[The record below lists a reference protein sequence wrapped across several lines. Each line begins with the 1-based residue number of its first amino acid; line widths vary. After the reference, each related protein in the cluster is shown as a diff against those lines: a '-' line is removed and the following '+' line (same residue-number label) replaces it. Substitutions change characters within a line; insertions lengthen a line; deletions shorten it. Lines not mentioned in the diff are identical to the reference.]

1 MTMQVTLGFGIRVSG
16 HDTGITFPTLRD
28 AEDGADR
35 LFAHGYKQVE
45 IFRRMT
51 EQVRLRPSTEAA

>member
-1 MTMQVTLGFGIRVSG
+1 MTTLVTLGFGIRVGG
-16 HDTGITFPTLRD
+16 HDTGITYPTLRD

-51 EQVRLRPSTEAA
+51 DQARLKSATEAA